1 MRSRRPIASSR
12 SSALPTLV
20 ALLAAGVSFEG
31 CLTEAHAQTPP
42 RADAGTGSRPN
53 HPPPPPTPPG
63 GIAPVHPHP
72 TPPPPP
78 APPPPPRPE
87 PPISVEGGIGK
98 VSALE

>member
-1 MRSRRPIASSR
+1 MRSRRPIASPR

-42 RADAGTGSRPN
+42 RVDAGTGGRPTRP
-53 HPPPPPTPPG
+53 HPSPPPTPPG

-78 APPPPPRPE
+78 PPPPRPE
-87 PPISVEGGIGK
+87 PPISVDGGIGK
-98 VSALE
+98 VSALK

>member
-1 MRSRRPIASSR
+1 MRSRRPIASPR

-42 RADAGTGSRPN
+42 RVDAGTGARPI

-78 APPPPPRPE
+78 PPPRPE

-98 VSALE
+98 VSALK